1 MDLKK
6 LKSMS
11 ASKAEEAFM
20 GEVINLEKDFL
31 LLKGVRQDDLEQEHE
46 KITEICHMLS
56 GELMPSFFDVVMQ
69 LENIGPDFWDES
81 SEDCD
86 DEGDFVFSEFLKAKT
101 ANELAY
107 MLED

>member
-1 MDLKK
+1 MDIRK

-11 ASKAEEAFM
+11 ASRAEETFM

-31 LLKGVRQDDLEQEHE
+31 SLKGVKQDALEQEHE
-46 KITEICHMLS
+46 KITEVCHMLS
-56 GELMPSFFDVVMQ
+56 GAVMPSFFDVVMQ
-69 LENIGPDFWDES
+69 LENIGPDFWAES

-86 DEGDFVFSEFLKAKT
+86 EVNFDFSEFLKAET
-101 ANELAY
+101 ASRLAY

>member
-31 LLKGVRQDDLEQEHE
+31 LLKGVKQGDLKQEHE

-56 GELMPSFFDVVMQ
+56 GEVMPSFFDVVMQ

-81 SEDCD
+81 NEDCD
-86 DEGDFVFSEFLKAKT
+86 EDNFVFSEFLKAKT
-101 ANELAY
+101 ANELAC